1 MVSYILDTHIFL
13 NAYMRPEKNSKSV
26 KKIIDDINNV
36 KYLSAISLI
45 EIAQLIESKPKE
57 LNLKV
62 SLSIFFEGAFREMDI
77 QILPILPEHAQ
88 RFYEIQ
94 FIKEHG
100 DQYDKT
106 IIAQGASTG
115 FIVISDDEK
124 FPFYPIK
131 LISNNKEISAIK

>member
-1 MVSYILDTHIFL
+1 MVSYLIDTHIFL
-13 NAYMRPEKNSKSV
+13 NACLRQDKNGKV
-26 KKIIDDINNV
+26 VTKIIENTNNY

-45 EIAQLIESKPKE
+45 EIAQLVESKPKDLKIATNLSSFFDNALKD
-57 LNLKV
+57 LNV
-62 SLSIFFEGAFREMDI
+62 

-94 FIKEHG
+94 FIKEHR

-106 IIAQGASTG
+106 IIAQAASTG
-115 FIVISDDEK
+115 FTVISDDEK

-131 LISNNKEISAIK
+131 LISISPASG

>member
-1 MVSYILDTHIFL
+1 MVAYLLDTHIFI
-13 NAYMRPEKNSKSV
+13 NAYMRPEKNSKKV
-26 KKIIDDINNV
+26 KKIIDETNSV

-57 LNLKV
+57 LSIKV
-62 SLSIFFEGAFREMDI
+62 PLSVFFDTALSQLNI
-77 QILPILPEHAQ
+77 QILPILPAHAQ

-94 FIKEHG
+94 FIKEHR

-106 IIAQGASTG
+106 IIAQAASTG
-115 FIVISDDEK
+115 FTVISDDEK

-131 LISNNKEISAIK
+131 LISNNNS